1 IQKPH
6 QSPLPSL
13 PTQPAIRNM
22 DPSAA
27 AAPKLRQP
35 STAGTAT
42 VKNKKKKTTAEA
54 LSHDVLCIIF
64 SFLDLVQLIRCSAVS
79 TSWSKAVNKLK
90 LQQTEYFKQ
99 QHSDPNGLIDAS
111 LSQRS
116 LSELAEQLAMEQHRL
131 ALQRAPANVIQWKGH
146 SVGVNQCRMK
156 MGKVLTGVGDKVM
169 RLWSAESCKCLDE
182 YYLVDKAP
190 LIDFDFDEGKV
201 VGLVGTRICIWN
213 RTEAR
218 NVFSSRENLFTKA
231 LCMCYVD
238 PEAVIGC
245 EDGKVRVFDLYSR
258 KCTQIIKMH
267 QGPVSCLAFS
277 DDQLLVSGSS
287 LGTLSLSDLS
297 SDQRVVLLGSTYSA
311 GVKTLCFNPNSY
323 MVLAGSTAGNVS
335 CWDLR
340 NTTRTLWETRV
351 SPNVIYS
358 MHHLMNDTSTL
369 VVGGIDGVLRTVD
382 QVTGEVISRCIMDD
396 STTALH
402 RSTERFG
409 TVQIESRKVKRL
421 SEDDRIDLMPRTC
434 KPQITCLAVGMEK
447 VVTTHNDK

>member
-1 IQKPH
+1 
-6 QSPLPSL
+6 
-13 PTQPAIRNM
+13 M
-22 DPSAA
+22 DPRT

-35 STAGTAT
+35 STTATAT
-42 VKNKKKKTTAEA
+42 VKNKKKKTAAEA
-54 LSHDVLCIIF
+54 LGHDVLCIIF

-90 LQQTEYFKQ
+90 LHQTEYFKQ
-99 QHSDPNGLIDAS
+99 QHSGPNGLIDAS
-111 LSQRS
+111 YCQRS
-116 LSELAEQLAMEQHRL
+116 LSEQAEQLAMEQHRL
-131 ALQRAPANVIQWKGH
+131 ALQRGPANVIQWKGH

-182 YYLVDKAP
+182 YFLVDKAP

-231 LCMCYVD
+231 LCMRYVD

-267 QGPVSCLAFS
+267 QGPVSCLAFT

-297 SDQRVVLLGSTYSA
+297 SDQRVVQLGSTYSA

-323 MVLAGSTAGNVS
+323 MVFAGSTAGNVS

-340 NTTRTLWETRV
+340 NTTRTVWETRV

-358 MHHLMNDTSTL
+358 MHHLRNDTSTL

-396 STTALH
+396 STTVLH

-409 TVQIESRKVKRL
+409 SVQIESRKVKRL
-421 SEDDRIDLMPRTC
+421 SEDDRIDLMTRTS

-447 VVTTHNDK
+447 VVTTHNDKYIRIWKFSK

>member
-1 IQKPH
+1 
-6 QSPLPSL
+6 
-13 PTQPAIRNM
+13 M
-22 DPSAA
+22 DPSA

-35 STAGTAT
+35 STAT
-42 VKNKKKKTTAEA
+42 VKSKKKKTTSEA

-90 LQQTEYFKQ
+90 LHQTEYFKQ

-111 LSQRS
+111 FSQRS
-116 LSELAEQLAMEQHRL
+116 LSEQAEQLAMEQHRL

-182 YYLVDKAP
+182 YFLVDKAP

-231 LCMCYVD
+231 LCMRYVD

-323 MVLAGSTAGNVS
+323 MVFAGSTAGNVS

-340 NTTRTLWETRV
+340 NTMRTLWETRV

-409 TVQIESRKVKRL
+409 TVQIERRKVKRL
-421 SEDDRIDLMPRTC
+421 SEDDRIDLMPRTS

-447 VVTTHNDK
+447 VVTTHNDKYIRVWKFRK

>member
-1 IQKPH
+1 
-6 QSPLPSL
+6 
-13 PTQPAIRNM
+13 M

-64 SFLDLVQLIRCSAVS
+64 SFVDLVQLIRCSAVS

-90 LQQTEYFKQ
+90 LHQTEYFKQ

-111 LSQRS
+111 FSQRS
-116 LSELAEQLAMEQHRL
+116 LSEQAEQLAMEQHRL

-182 YYLVDKAP
+182 YFLVDKAP

-231 LCMCYVD
+231 LCMRYVD

-323 MVLAGSTAGNVS
+323 MVFAGSTAGNVS

-340 NTTRTLWETRV
+340 NTTSTLWETRV

-421 SEDDRIDLMPRTC
+421 SEDDRIDLMPRTS

-447 VVTTHNDK
+447 VVTTHNDKYIRVWKFRK

>member
-1 IQKPH
+1 MN
-6 QSPLPSL
+6 PS
-13 PTQPAIRNM
+13 
-22 DPSAA
+22 A
-27 AAPKLRQP
+27 AAPKLQQP
-35 STAGTAT
+35 STAGTAA
-42 VKNKKKKTTAEA
+42 VKSKRKKTTVEA

-90 LQQTEYFKQ
+90 LHQTEYFKQ
-99 QHSDPNGLIDAS
+99 QHRDPNGHNDAS
-111 LSQRS
+111 FSQRS
-116 LSELAEQLAMEQHRL
+116 LSEQAEELAMGQHRL
-131 ALQRAPANVIQWKGH
+131 ALQRGPGTVFQWKGH

-182 YYLVDKAP
+182 YFLVDKAP

-213 RTEAR
+213 RTETR

-231 LCMCYVD
+231 LCMRYVD

-258 KCTQIIKMH
+258 KCSQIIKMH
-267 QGPVSCLAFS
+267 QGPVTCVALT

-297 SDQRVVLLGSTYSA
+297 SDQRVVLLGSTFSA
-311 GVKTLCFNPNSY
+311 GIKTLCFNPSSC
-323 MVLAGSTAGNVS
+323 MLFAGTTAGNVS

-340 NTTRTLWETRV
+340 ITTRTLWETRV

-358 MHHLMNDTSTL
+358 MHHLRNDTSTL

-396 STTALH
+396 STAVVH

-409 TVQIESRKVKRL
+409 TIQIESRKLRRL
-421 SEDDRIDLMPRTC
+421 SENDRIDLMPRTC

-447 VVTTHNDK
+447 VVTTHNDKYIRVWKFRK

>member
-1 IQKPH
+1 
-6 QSPLPSL
+6 
-13 PTQPAIRNM
+13 M
-22 DPSAA
+22 DPSA

-42 VKNKKKKTTAEA
+42 VKSKKKKTTAEA

-64 SFLDLVQLIRCSAVS
+64 SFLDLVQLIRCSTVS

-90 LQQTEYFKQ
+90 LHQTEYFKQ

-111 LSQRS
+111 FSQRS
-116 LSELAEQLAMEQHRL
+116 LSEQAEQLAMEQHRL
-131 ALQRAPANVIQWKGH
+131 ALQRAPANAILWKGH

-182 YYLVDKAP
+182 YFLVDKAP

-201 VGLVGTRICIWN
+201 VGLAGTRICIWN

-231 LCMCYVD
+231 LCMRYVD

-311 GVKTLCFNPNSY
+311 GVKTLCFNTKSY
-323 MVLAGSTAGNVS
+323 MVFAGSTAGNVS

-409 TVQIESRKVKRL
+409 TVQIERRKVKRL
-421 SEDDRIDLMPRTC
+421 SEDDRIDLMPRSS

-447 VVTTHNDK
+447 VVTTHNDKYIRVWKFRK

>member
-1 IQKPH
+1 
-6 QSPLPSL
+6 
-13 PTQPAIRNM
+13 M
-22 DPSAA
+22 DPSA

-35 STAGTAT
+35 STAATAT
-42 VKNKKKKTTAEA
+42 VKSKKKKTTSEA

-90 LQQTEYFKQ
+90 LHQTEYFKQ
-99 QHSDPNGLIDAS
+99 QHSNPNGLIDAS
-111 LSQRS
+111 FSQRS
-116 LSELAEQLAMEQHRL
+116 LSEQAEQLAMEQHRL

-182 YYLVDKAP
+182 YFLVDKAP

-231 LCMCYVD
+231 LCMRYVD

-323 MVLAGSTAGNVS
+323 MVFAGSTAGSVS

-409 TVQIESRKVKRL
+409 TVQIERRKVKSL
-421 SEDDRIDLMPRTC
+421 SEDDRIDLMPRTS

-447 VVTTHNDK
+447 VVTTHNDKYIRVWKFRK